1 MIAVYVVIRPILH
14 ECRQGERK
22 RGAIPHRWW
31 WEQQMDL
38 DANDTF
44 GSDK

>member
-1 MIAVYVVIRPILH
+1 MIAVYVAIRPILH

-22 RGAIPHRWW
+22 RGAIPHHWR